1 MLAKTRW
8 ALSRRCGHRPFQ
20 LVVGLSEGKSLKY
33 STLPKEFM
41 SRRKRVS
48 HHLLLILCEFSL
60 KSIKHNTAYFSL
72 FFSLSFSLGAFAQP
86 TFLLLPYLHSNDI
99 SLLTVCA
106 SVVTLSFTNIITANN
121 LTLLLANPK
130 TKTSVHHKWLN
141 LDTFH
146 LTDSRFHWEKNF
158 NHFPPFSLQIPLVG
172 SSALPLPV
180 HCR

>member
-1 MLAKTRW
+1 
-8 ALSRRCGHRPFQ
+8 
-20 LVVGLSEGKSLKY
+20 
-33 STLPKEFM
+33 M

-72 FFSLSFSLGAFAQP
+72 FFSLSFSLGAFTQP

-106 SVVTLSFTNIITANN
+106 SFVTLSFTNIITANN